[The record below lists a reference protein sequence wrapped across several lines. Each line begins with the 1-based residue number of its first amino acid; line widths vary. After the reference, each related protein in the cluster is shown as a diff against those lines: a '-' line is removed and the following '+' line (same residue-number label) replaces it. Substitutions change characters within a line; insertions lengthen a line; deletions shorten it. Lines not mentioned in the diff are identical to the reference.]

1 MHIHKLTADH
11 QFIREERVDP
21 ILRKPLEPQDSIVI
35 CKHCQS
41 AFIVSSWEYV
51 NNISN
56 EHGGVGNTLPV
67 LETGATIERL
77 GKSQAKF
84 IEDPSEYIKNL
95 INSRFFRLYAVAFVA
110 HVLALILA
118 EPKSFF
124 GFLIL
129 ISFAPFATVL
139 FVIPFLSWN
148 FKFVEDNFS
157 IMVPRNVAKNFFIG
171 CLVFIISKIIDI
183 EALTGIY
190 ILFGYPI
197 LIARNIHLTIK
208 TGQR

>member
-21 ILRKPLEPQDSIVI
+21 ILRKPLEPQDSIVV
-35 CKHCQS
+35 CKHCNR

-56 EHGGVGNTLPV
+56 EHGGLGNTLPI
-67 LETGATIERL
+67 LETGTTIERI
-77 GKSQAKF
+77 GKSEAKL
-84 IEDPSEYIKNL
+84 IDDPSEYIKNL
-95 INSRFFRLYAVAFVA
+95 INSRFFRLYVVAFVA
-110 HVLALILA
+110 HVFALILA
-118 EPKSFF
+118 DENSFS

-129 ISFAPFATVL
+129 ISFAPLATAL

-148 FKFVEDNFS
+148 FKFFEDNFS
-157 IMVPRNVAKNFFIG
+157 NMVPRNVAKNFFIG
-171 CLVFIISKIIDI
+171 FLVFIISKIIDI

-197 LIARNIHLTIK
+197 LIARTIHLIIK
-208 TGQR
+208 NEQR